1 MIVKMATKKK
11 VIAKDIVK
19 AANELGLGLFFRCNK
34 GLHRVEFQLDAD
46 DFELQ
51 QLANRLRDFKEMRIE
66 NELGIYG

>member
-34 GLHRVEFQLDAD
+34 ELHRVSAGC
-46 DFELQ
+46 
-51 QLANRLRDFKEMRIE
+51 R
-66 NELGIYG
+66 